1 MKMTVIGVFL
11 GVCSGAFYTVALVPP
26 AVAAPRTSTSEAC
39 DGDDP
44 MPCLN
49 RHGEAAAKA
58 LSLTYADLA
67 NNLDTACTQV
77 PSPGMSACLERA
89 QQNADKELNEAY
101 TRAIKSID
109 KDDTGR
115 KWRERLRLAQQAWL
129 HFRDAD
135 CGDLTTSEWSGGTGM
150 GAAIITCQLG
160 HTEARTAELNRRYVN
175 K

>member
-1 MKMTVIGVFL
+1 
-11 GVCSGAFYTVALVPP
+11 
-26 AVAAPRTSTSEAC
+26 
-39 DGDDP
+39 

-49 RHGEAAAKA
+49 RHGEAAAKS
-58 LSLTYADLA
+58 LSPAYADLA
-67 NNLDTACTQV
+67 NKLDTACTEV

-101 TRAIKSID
+101 ARAMKSID
-109 KDDTGR
+109 NDDTGR
-115 KWRERLRLAQQAWL
+115 KWREHLRLAQQAWL

-150 GAAIITCQLG
+150 GPAIITCQLG
-160 HTEARTAELNRRYVN
+160 HTEARTAELNRRYGS